1 MFTPEQYRAKAAE
14 YAALVKTA
22 HGADEAREYRK
33 LEISFVALAANA
45 QWMVDNQDMT
55 VRRTLAPQE
64 KDNNVSPAP

>member
-1 MFTPEQYRAKAAE
+1 
-14 YAALVKTA
+14 LVKTA

-64 KDNNVSPAP
+64 KDYNDSPAP